1 MVPGRERALIQPR
14 RRALVAW
21 LAVAAFTWWVG
32 PDGGGTAP
40 ASPNA
45 VMAALAAGLSIAI
58 ILTLIE
64 SVTSSLASVI
74 AGAMVMALPAFLPVH
89 HAGLIPASVLLL
101 TLVLLVAM
109 VHAPRWSLAH
119 GTLGGAA
126 AVFVAPAAIGLPIAA
141 IAWAAMPHQAN
152 GTGQRTRVLLAL
164 VPVLVMVVVGQV
176 VGNAWP
182 PDGGLG
188 WHGGLDRSIAAA
200 GTIVGDQ
207 LAPGIDSPAVRFFAI
222 ADLSLLLIAVIVMA
236 WRRQAQTLTT
246 DAPLRRW
253 YRAAG
258 TLAAAIG
265 IGLATRHLLVRD
277 TPAPEIVAML
287 PLAVLGLL
295 AAIVSIASFW
305 RSWPRWGKAIAV
317 VIVVGW
323 LQAAVRG

>member
-21 LAVAAFTWWVG
+21 LAVATFTWWVG
-32 PDGGGTAP
+32 RQGGALTPPSPDA
-40 ASPNA
+40 AL
-45 VMAALAAGLSIAI
+45 AALAAGLSIAI

-64 SVTSSLASVI
+64 SVASSFAGVL

-89 HAGLIPASVLLL
+89 HAGPVPALVLLL
-101 TLVLLVAM
+101 TLSMLVAM

-126 AVFVAPAAIGLPIAA
+126 AVFASPAAIGLPIAA

-152 GTGQRTRVLLAL
+152 GTGRQTRVLLAL
-164 VPVLVMVVVGQV
+164 VPVLVMIVVGQV

-182 PDGGLG
+182 ADGGLG

-207 LAPGIDSPAVRFFAI
+207 LAPGITSPAVRFFTI
-222 ADLSLLLIAVIVMA
+222 ADLSLLVIALIVMA
-236 WRRQAQTLTT
+236 WRQHVRLAAP
-246 DAPLRRW
+246 DAPARRW

-258 TLAAAIG
+258 TLAAAIT

-277 TPAPEIVAML
+277 TPAPDVTAIL

-295 AAIVSIASFW
+295 ATVVSVASFW

-317 VIVVGW
+317 VIMLGW

>member
-1 MVPGRERALIQPR
+1 MVSRRGRALIQPR

-32 PDGGGTAP
+32 VQGGGITPPTLTTLMP
-40 ASPNA
+40 AL
-45 VMAALAAGLSIAI
+45 VAGLSIAV

-64 SVTSSLASVI
+64 SVAASLAAVV
-74 AGAMVMALPAFLPVH
+74 AAAMVMALPAFLPVH
-89 HAGLIPASVLLL
+89 HAGLVPALLL
-101 TLVLLVAM
+101 LLSLVQLVAM

-152 GTGQRTRVLLAL
+152 GTGRQARVLLAL
-164 VPVLVMVVVGQV
+164 LSVLAFVIAGQV

-182 PDGGLG
+182 ADGGLG

-200 GTIVGDQ
+200 GTIIGDQ
-207 LAPGIDSPAVRFFAI
+207 LAPGITAPAVRFFTI
-222 ADLSLLLIAVIVMA
+222 ADLSLVLLAVIVMA
-236 WRRQAQTLTT
+236 WRRQVRLQPP
-246 DAPLRRW
+246 DAPVRRW

-258 TLAAAIG
+258 TLAAAMAL
-265 IGLATRHLLVRD
+265 GLATRHLLVRD
-277 TPAPEIVAML
+277 TPWPDAVAIL
-287 PLAVLGLL
+287 PLAVLGML
-295 AAIVSIASFW
+295 ATVVSVASYW
-305 RSWPRWGKAIAV
+305 RSWPRWAQGIAI
-317 VIVVGW
+317 VIMVGW

>member
-1 MVPGRERALIQPR
+1 M
-14 RRALVAW
+14 AW

-32 PDGGGTAP
+32 REGGALSAP
-40 ASPNA
+40 APA
-45 VMAALAAGLSIAI
+45 VALAAIAAGLSIAI
-58 ILTLIE
+58 VLTLIE
-64 SVTSSLASVI
+64 SVTSSLASVV

-89 HAGLIPASVLLL
+89 HAGLTPALVLLL

-126 AVFVAPAAIGLPIAA
+126 VVFVAPAAIGLPIAA

-152 GTGQRTRVLLAL
+152 GTGRQTRILLAL
-164 VPVLVMVVVGQV
+164 VPVLVMVVIGQV

-182 PDGGLG
+182 ADGGLG

-207 LAPGIDSPAVRFFAI
+207 LAPGISSPALRFFTI
-222 ADLSLLLIAVIVMA
+222 ADLSLVLIAVIVMA
-236 WRRQAQTLTT
+236 WRRQVKVTTT

-277 TPAPEIVAML
+277 TPAPDVVAIL

-295 AAIVSIASFW
+295 ATVVSVASYW
-305 RSWPRWGKAIAV
+305 RSWPRWGKAVAAV
-317 VIVVGW
+317 IILGW

>member
-1 MVPGRERALIQPR
+1 MVPGRGRALIQPR

-32 PDGGGTAP
+32 RQGGGVT
-40 ASPNA
+40 SPTIPTLLP
-45 VMAALAAGLSIAI
+45 ALAAGLSIAV

-64 SVTSSLASVI
+64 SVAASLAAVA

-89 HAGLIPASVLLL
+89 HAGLMPAALLLL
-101 TLVLLVAM
+101 TLVMLVAM

-152 GTGQRTRVLLAL
+152 GTGRQARVLLAL
-164 VPVLVMVVVGQV
+164 LPVLALVIAGQLF
-176 VGNAWP
+176 GNAWP

-200 GTIVGDQ
+200 GTIIGDQ
-207 LAPGIDSPAVRFFAI
+207 LAPGISAPAVRFFTI
-222 ADLSLLLIAVIVMA
+222 ADLSLLLLAVIMMA
-236 WRRQAQTLTT
+236 WRRQVRLLPA

-258 TLAAAIG
+258 TLAAAVAL
-265 IGLATRHLLVRD
+265 GLATRHLLVQG
-277 TPAPEIVAML
+277 TPLPDAVAIL

-295 AAIVSIASFW
+295 AAVVSVASYW
-305 RSWPRWGKAIAV
+305 RSWPRWAQGIAI
-317 VIVVGW
+317 VIMVGW